1 MTNRERI
8 RRTFSNQPV
17 DRVPIAF
24 FHHFTSPNV
33 WNMGLNDPEALEAN
47 INLHKPSLKKFVP
60 DIIKIMN
67 DTLMMMP
74 LDVSGIEKAS
84 DLYKIKKPMIDSPYA
99 KAQIDLT
106 KRVMEIYKGVD
117 APVYVTCFSAAWVLR
132 NAFTQGLPV
141 FGAKEDIMQQFMSE
155 DPVAVK
161 YALDILTEGIIDLN
175 RVLLT
180 ECGADGIYLSCSNQ
194 GGFFNEVFHKKYVAP
209 TEKKILDE
217 AKKIKNTNILHICGY
232 HGHGNDLRLYKS
244 YDSAAAISVA
254 VVAEGTNLKEAKKLF
269 KGKCIIGGFSQDGII
284 YKGSREELEK
294 ATYSLLSECGQTG
307 VILGADCTVPNDIDE
322 ERFNWVREACK
333 NYAACNSVV
342 SSAS

>member
-8 RRTFSNQPV
+8 KRAFSNQPV
-17 DRVPIAF
+17 DRVPVAF
-24 FHHFTSPNV
+24 FHHFTSPYD
-33 WNMGLNDPEALEAN
+33 WNMGLSNPEALEAN
-47 INLHKPSLKKFVP
+47 ITLHKASLEKFVP

-106 KRVMEIYKGVD
+106 KRVMEIYEGVD

-141 FGAKEDIMQQFMSE
+141 FGAQEDTMQRFMRE

-161 YALDILTEGIIDLN
+161 YALDIITEGIIDLN

-194 GGFFNEVFHKKYVAP
+194 GGFFNDVFHKKYVAP

-217 AKKIKNTNILHICGY
+217 AKKIRNTNILHICGY
-232 HGHGNDLRLYKS
+232 HGHGNDLRLYKG
-244 YDSAAAISVA
+244 YDAAAYSVA
-254 VVAEGTNLKEAKKLF
+254 VVAEGTTLSDAKKLF

-284 YKGSREELEK
+284 YKGSKEELEK
-294 ATYSLLSECGQTG
+294 ATYNLLSECGQTG
-307 VILGADCTVPNDIDE
+307 IILGADCTVPNDIDE
-322 ERFNWVREACK
+322 ERFNWVRESCK
-333 NYAACNSVV
+333 QFASCNSAMF
-342 SSAS
+342 SAS